1 MSLHVPP
8 ELERRVADLAA
19 ATHREPQAVLTE
31 LLGAALDED
40 AAFRQ
45 EVRAGI
51 SELDRGGGIEHEE
64 AMRRLR
70 AAIEPYGPR
79 TQ

>member
-1 MSLHVPP
+1 MPLHVPP
-8 ELERRVADLAA
+8 ELERRVAELAA
-19 ATHREPQAVLTE
+19 ETHREPQAVLAE

-40 AAFRQ
+40 AAFRK
-45 EVRAGI
+45 EVRTGI
-51 SELDRGGGIEHEE
+51 AELDRGEGIEHEE

-70 AAIEPYGPR
+70 AAIEPHGSR